1 MESTKVTG
9 SVEACTKRPSLPSI
23 PPLRPSQQA
32 VPTPETAD
40 AVDAGWA
47 EGSTSEPKRSPVSEP
62 TRVVAAPPAPPVRHP
77 HVIERNAPR
86 APSANENPVRRTE
99 RPLAKGTGT
108 VAPLTWDQNTPA
120 PNAVQ
125 TPPPIEGT
133 ERTPT
138 FEPADF
144 GEGEGERTVVTSAAY
159 ELRPRFT
166 GRAAAIAKLQ
176 ELTDTAFENKQ
187 LAFAVITGEP
197 GMGKSR
203 MVQELVARARTMHP
217 NVVVL
222 QGVADENAPAYGPI
236 ARALTTRF
244 GLLPGEDAA
253 ESRDKIQAGVAEVVA
268 AQRVP
273 EVAHLVAHLLRVP
286 FDDSPVTTP
295 LLDSPQRLEARLFMA
310 LKRFLQAETER
321 GPLVIVVENLEMCST
336 DTINFLHYLGA
347 GMADHRIV
355 VIGTGTAA
363 LYERHPSF
371 GDGEI
376 TPVRIELDALTENEA
391 EQLFRELCRQL
402 HEVPVEL
409 TKHARSLGGSPR
421 AIHELVRLLLESDVI
436 VREGIIWRI
445 EPKNLA
451 ALSLPNSYDEIVTGR
466 LRVMDA
472 TERRVLEMAAV
483 VGEVSW
489 LDAILA
495 LERHDQSSADP
506 DGPTLAQIAAS
517 GDHSRISVVAAIGKL
532 VERDWLLEVP
542 QSSVAGERE
551 FRFAYPNLWSII
563 YKGVD
568 ETKRR
573 NYHAAVARWLEL
585 HPEGRGPAAQEE
597 VARHLQLAGDHREAA
612 SRYRRAAEHA
622 RAQFANE
629 KAIRLFDR
637 ALACIGA
644 PGSNDLAM
652 RIHIWHDLGSV
663 YELIGDFEAALG
675 AFERMLRL
683 SWVAASKTKA
693 AVAFNKMGRVWR
705 RKGDLKLALEYLER
719 GLELFRAANDQRGIA
734 GSLDDI
740 GKSLQMLGRYD
751 ESHAKITEALA
762 RRGKYGDKR
771 AIATSL
777 SRLGDVQQ
785 DRGQYESAVNCH
797 QEALD
802 LRREVGDRWG
812 IVVSQ
817 NNLAALS
824 FELGDYPAARA
835 GWLAALPD
843 AEVIGALPLCALILS
858 NLGELALVEN
868 KLEEARSRLENALE
882 IIEDIEE
889 RGLESECCRH
899 LALLEKLQGQ
909 TAAARD
915 LAERALQVAKKAG
928 LREKEAQAYLTLGD
942 VLSTSLYDAGEET
955 GALSPAA
962 IAFGKALEVVR
973 SIGNEA
979 ALGKALFAFGR
990 YKAEVGEISDGK
1002 DMLRDAIMVF
1012 AKLGLARPA
1021 SEAEKLL
1028 ASMA

>member
-1 MESTKVTG
+1 
-9 SVEACTKRPSLPSI
+9 
-23 PPLRPSQQA
+23 
-32 VPTPETAD
+32 
-40 AVDAGWA
+40 
-47 EGSTSEPKRSPVSEP
+47 
-62 TRVVAAPPAPPVRHP
+62 
-77 HVIERNAPR
+77 
-86 APSANENPVRRTE
+86 
-99 RPLAKGTGT
+99 
-108 VAPLTWDQNTPA
+108 
-120 PNAVQ
+120 
-125 TPPPIEGT
+125 
-133 ERTPT
+133 
-138 FEPADF
+138 
-144 GEGEGERTVVTSAAY
+144 
-159 ELRPRFT
+159 
-166 GRAAAIAKLQ
+166 
-176 ELTDTAFENKQ
+176 
-187 LAFAVITGEP
+187 VITGDP

-203 MVQELVARARTMHP
+203 LVSELVARARTMYP
-217 NVVVL
+217 NAVVL
-222 QGVADENAPAYGPI
+222 QGTADENAPAYGPV
-236 ARALTTRF
+236 ARALTVRF
-244 GLLPGEDAA
+244 GLQPGEDGA
-253 ESRDKIQAGVAEVVA
+253 ESRDKIQAGVAEVVQA
-268 AQRVP
+268 ARVP

-321 GPLVIVVENLEMCST
+321 GPVVLVVENLEMCST
-336 DTINFLHYLGA
+336 DTINFLHYLAA
-347 GMADHRIV
+347 GMAGHRIA

-363 LYERHPSF
+363 LYEKHPSF
-371 GDGEI
+371 GDGEV
-376 TPVRIELDALTENEA
+376 TPVRIDLGALSEGEA
-391 EQLFRELCRQL
+391 EQLFRELCRSL
-402 HEVPVEL
+402 HEIPAALVA
-409 TKHARSLGGSPR
+409 HARSLGGSPR

-436 VREGIIWRI
+436 VREGIVWRVETSRLAQI
-445 EPKNLA
+445 MPLPK
-451 ALSLPNSYDEIVTGR
+451 SYDEIVTGR

-489 LDAILA
+489 LDSILA
-495 LERHDQSSADP
+495 LERHDQSTADP
-506 DGPTLAQIAAS
+506 DGPTLGQIAAS

-551 FRFAYPNLWSII
+551 LRFAYPNLWSII
-563 YKGVD
+563 YRGVD
-568 ETKRR
+568 EAKRR
-573 NYHAAVARWLEL
+573 TYHAAVARWLEL
-585 HPEGRGPAAQEE
+585 HPDGRGPAAQEE

-612 SRYRRAAEHA
+612 VRYRRAAEAA
-622 RAQFANE
+622 RAQFAND

-637 ALACIGA
+637 ALACTGA
-644 PGSNDLAM
+644 PGASDLAM

-719 GLELFRAANDQRGIA
+719 GHELFRAANDQRGIA

-751 ESHAKITEALA
+751 EAYAKITEALT
-762 RRGKYGDKR
+762 RRGKHGDKR

-785 DRGQYESAVNCH
+785 ERGQFESAANCH
-797 QEALD
+797 AEALE
-802 LRREVGDRWG
+802 LRREVNDRWG
-812 IVVSQ
+812 MIVSQ

-824 FELGDYPAARA
+824 FELGDFGAARS
-835 GWLAALPD
+835 GWLGALPE
-843 AEVIGALPLCALILS
+843 AESIGALPLCGLILS
-858 NLGELALVEN
+858 NLGELALVDG
-868 KLEEARSRLENALE
+868 KLEEARSHLENALE
-882 IIEDIEE
+882 IIEDIED

-899 LALLEKLQGQ
+899 LAQLEKQQGH
-909 TAAARD
+909 TTAARD
-915 LAERALQVAKKAG
+915 LADRALQVAKKAG

-942 VLSTSLYDAGEET
+942 VLSTSLYDAAEES

-973 SIGNEA
+973 SINNDA

-990 YKAEVGEISDGK
+990 YKAEAGDLADAK

-1012 AKLGLARPA
+1012 ATLGLARPA
-1021 SEAEKLL
+1021 NEAEKLL
-1028 ASMA
+1028 ASLS